1 LSDAKARCTCQHL
14 VVLYTIYVLNW
25 CYAFTCNILYFNPYY
40 STIEQVGFAGLAE
53 LLPKVAMEDKTV
65 IITSVNEAWAQP
77 NSLLDLYLESFK
89 NGEDTAHLLS
99 HVLVVALDPAGF
111 DHCKAKHPHC
121 YLLKV
126 ESADDLSSAKRFMS
140 KGYLDMVWTKLTFQQ
155 RILELGYNFL
165 FTVVVRSISS
175 FPPRPQCIIN

>member
-1 LSDAKARCTCQHL
+1 
-14 VVLYTIYVLNW
+14 
-25 CYAFTCNILYFNPYY
+25 
-40 STIEQVGFAGLAE
+40 
-53 LLPKVAMEDKTV
+53 
-65 IITSVNEAWAQP
+65 VNEAWARP

-89 NGEDTAHLLS
+89 NGEGTARLLS
-99 HVLVVALDPAGF
+99 HVLVVAL

-140 KGYLDMVWTKLTFQQ
+140 KGYLDLVWTKLTLQQ

-165 FTVVVRSISS
+165 SYSR
-175 FPPRPQCIIN
+175 